1 MHQLDPQYIIAI
13 GASAGGMEE
22 INSFFDNTPLD
33 GVAYVIIQHLSA
45 DFKSRMVELLG
56 KHSIL
61 RVREAEDEMSIKR
74 NVVYLIPNDK
84 YMSIKDGKLYLT
96 AKGSKGPHL
105 TIDTFFT
112 SLANDCGTK
121 AIGIVLSG
129 LGSDGTLGITEI
141 KKKGGI
147 VMVRNPETTEFASM
161 PTHAIATKLVDYILE
176 PEQMPAAIEAYVQ
189 NAEKNHI
196 DTLEDQIVIQ
206 EIIKL
211 IEQQSPF
218 DFSGYKPSTILRRT
232 KKRATQE
239 SYDTLALYFEHLKK
253 NPNEVIALGKEFLI
267 SVTAFF
273 RDPQAYE
280 YIEQKLIPKI
290 LEKLQPKDELKVW
303 VAGCA
308 TGEEAYSL
316 AILITEQLEG
326 KYADTIVKIFATDI
340 DVAAMAF
347 AAKGIYSTE
356 SIKLISPKRLA
367 NFFTKEGN
375 NYKINPIIRKMI
387 IFAHHDL
394 VKNPPYCNM
403 HFISCRNLLIYMAPV
418 LQKKVFNMLLFGLKL
433 DGYLFLGS
441 SETPTPIIN
450 SLEIADKRWKIYK
463 NTKIKKAIN
472 FDSFAMPEFQETK
485 RKSLYGNEQDK
496 GNNNQLL
503 EIMALELT
511 KEMDCLCVFVDK
523 NNQVIKSYGDTKTY
537 LLQQNFNTDL
547 EELLQ
552 PALAIAYHTISTT
565 AKQENQKNSVSGII
579 VTNNDKALSISLS
592 VIPLLAN
599 NENQSMSM
607 VIFKKDQLN
616 NENELIPVFNEKTY
630 QDKHTQNLEV
640 ELKKLKVKLSE
651 AHDELDSSNENMQ
664 SFSEELI
671 STNEEMQSTNEEMQS
686 VNEELHTINA
696 DYQLKN
702 KELVE
707 INDDLN
713 NYFRSNINGQL
724 FINND
729 LLLMKF
735 SPGAVNLIN
744 LLDTDIG
751 RPINHISTNIKFE
764 NLIEDIENVLTTGA
778 VIAKEIETT
787 NGKWYQM
794 MLMPYLQQSAQKRSG
809 AIITFSDITK
819 LKDIQFELDRKNQSL
834 LRINA
839 DLDHFIHAASHD
851 LLAPLGN
858 IETSINVMN
867 HIALSDAKLIDVL
880 ALINRSI
887 KTYRL
892 LITDIGTI
900 AKVESDMNS
909 LEMVNINEIIDNIEW
924 SLSDK
929 ITQSGAQIIRKIEVS
944 EVSFSKKNL
953 RSILF
958 NLISNAIKFRAEAT
972 PEICVRVTQNGNYIE
987 LMISDNGKGIDEKGL
1002 EKIFAMYGRL
1012 HQDIEGSGIGLY
1024 LAKKIVNAAGGKII
1038 VESEVGKGSVF
1049 TIQLKALANADN
1061 AVSI

>member
-1 MHQLDPQYIIAI
+1 MTNTNPQYIIAI

-33 GVAYVIIQHLSA
+33 GVAYVIIQHLSQ

-61 RVREAEDEMSIKR
+61 KVVEAEEEMIVKR
-74 NVVYLIPNDK
+74 NEVYIIPNDK
-84 YMSIKDGKLYLT
+84 FMIIKDGKLHLT
-96 AKGSKGPHL
+96 GKGKKGPHL
-105 TIDTFFT
+105 TINTFFT
-112 SLANDCGTK
+112 SLAKDCGTK
-121 AIGIVLSG
+121 AIAVVLSG
-129 LGSDGTLGITEI
+129 LGSDGSLGIIEI
-141 KKKGGI
+141 NRRGGM
-147 VMVRNPETTEFASM
+147 VMVRNPENTAFPSM
-161 PTHAIATKLVDYILE
+161 PIQAIATAVVDYVLE
-176 PEQMPAAIEAYVQ
+176 PEQMPVTIEAHVQ
-189 NAEKNHI
+189 NAEK
-196 DTLEDQIVIQ
+196 TQSETPEDQIIIN

-211 IEQQSPF
+211 IEQHSPF
-218 DFSGYKPSTILRRT
+218 DFSGYKQSTILRRT
-232 KKRATQE
+232 KKKALQE
-239 SYDTLALYFEHLKK
+239 NFDTLALYFKHLKQH
-253 NPNEVIALGKEFLI
+253 PDEVIALGKEFLI
-267 SVTAFF
+267 SVTSFF
-273 RDPQAYE
+273 RDPQAYN
-280 YIEQKLIPKI
+280 YIEKHVIPDI
-290 LEKLQPKDELKVW
+290 LEKLQPHNELKVW

-316 AILITEQLEG
+316 AILIAEQLKG
-326 KYADTIVKIFATDI
+326 KYTDTIVKIFATDI

-347 AAKGIYSTE
+347 ATKGIYSSD
-356 SIKLISPKRLA
+356 SIKHIAPKRLEK
-367 NFFTKEGN
+367 FFTREGN
-375 NYKINPIIRKMI
+375 NFKINPVVRKMI

-394 VKNPPYCNM
+394 VKNAPYCNM
-403 HFISCRNLLIYMAPV
+403 HLISCRNLLIYMAPI

-450 SLEIADKRWKIYK
+450 SLAIEDKRWKIYK
-463 NTKIKKAIN
+463 NTRIKKTIS
-472 FDSFAMPEFQETK
+472 FDSFAMPEFQEIK
-485 RKSLYGNEQDK
+485 RKSLIFGDEQNTIND
-496 GNNNQLL
+496 NQFL
-503 EIMALELT
+503 EMMALELT
-511 KEMDCLCVFVDK
+511 KEINCLCIFVDK
-523 NNQVIKSYGDTKTY
+523 NNQVIKSYGDTKKY
-537 LLQQNFNTDL
+537 LLQQNFNTNL
-547 EELLQ
+547 EELLH
-552 PALAIAYHTISTT
+552 PTLAIAYHTLSNT
-565 AKQENQKNSVSGII
+565 AFQQNKKCSVSGII
-579 VTNNDKALSISLS
+579 IKNGNKSLSISLS
-592 VIPLLAN
+592 VVPIQIKN
-599 NENQSMSM
+599 SSQSISM
-607 VIFKKDQLN
+607 VLFKEDQLI
-616 NENELIPVFNEKTY
+616 NENEIIPIFNEKTY
-630 QDKHTQNLEV
+630 HDQHTQNLEI
-640 ELKKLKVKLSE
+640 ELKQLKIILSE
-651 AHDELDSSNENMQ
+651 LNDELDSSNENMQ

-671 STNEEMQSTNEEMQS
+671 SANEEMQSTNEEMQS
-686 VNEELHTINA
+686 VNEELHTINT

-744 LLDTDIG
+744 LLETDIG

-764 NLIEDIENVLTTGA
+764 NLIDDIENVIKNGA

-787 NGKWYQM
+787 NGRWYQM
-794 MLMPYLQQSAQKRSG
+794 MIMPYLQQNDQKRSG

-834 LRINA
+834 LRINT

-900 AKVESDMNS
+900 AKIESDMHS
-909 LEMVNINEIIDNIEW
+909 LEMVNLNEILDSVEW

-929 ITQSGAQIIRKIEVS
+929 INQSGAQIIRKLAVAEI
-944 EVSFSKKNL
+944 SFSKKNL

-958 NLISNAIKFRAEAT
+958 NLVSNAIKFKADIA
-972 PEICVRVTQNGNYIE
+972 PEICIQTNLDGTDTLLKV
-987 LMISDNGKGIDEKGL
+987 SDNGRGIDAKGL

-1024 LAKKIVNAAGGKII
+1024 LANKIVNAAGGKID
-1038 VESEVGKGSVF
+1038 VESEVGKGSTF
-1049 TIQLKALANADN
+1049 TIRLKQ
-1061 AVSI
+1061 